1 MGHSI
6 ARCAAIPNVPNIPGW
21 RHRCGCAGRRRS
33 ASGNRPHPL
42 TAAFPIRWFNI
53 YRHSVRW
60 FDIYR
65 HSVRWFDIHRHSVR
79 WFDIYRHS
87 VRRFDIYRHSV
98 RWFNIHRHSIRWFDI
113 HRHSVRWFDIYRHS
127 VRRFDIHRHSVR
139 WFDIYRHSGAS
150 RNLAA
155 LLDSGLR
162 RSDGL
167 SAQPPKN
174 ETLPPW
180 HEPTAAPRIAD
191 MIRYAQEAVATRG
204 NAGFAAAPPTGNC
217 NRPSL
222 AWRQWPA
229 PPPAIAPRQP
239 GANTRG
245 APRRPVRRTRPHPVN
260 DCYKR
265 IPTSGS

>member
-6 ARCAAIPNVPNIPGW
+6 ARCAVIPNVPNIPGW
-21 RHRCGCAGRRRS
+21 RHRCGCADRRRNG
-33 ASGNRPHPL
+33 SGNRPHPL
-42 TAAFPIRWFNI
+42 TAAFPIGWFNI

-87 VRRFDIYRHSV
+87 VR
-98 RWFNIHRHSIRWFDI
+98 WFDI
-113 HRHSVRWFDIYRHS
+113 HRHSVR
-127 VRRFDIHRHSVR
+127 RFDIH
-139 WFDIYRHSGAS
+139 RHSGAS

-167 SAQPPKN
+167 SAKPPKN

-180 HEPTAAPRIAD
+180 HEPTAASRIAD

-204 NAGFAAAPPTGNC
+204 NAGFAGV
-217 NRPSL
+217 
-222 AWRQWPA
+222 PA
-229 PPPAIAPRQP
+229 HRKLQPAIFCLAAVAGAAAGKCAPATRRQYPGLSP
-239 GANTRG
+239 GARSG
-245 APRRPVRRTRPHPVN
+245 GRAPIR
-260 DCYKR
+260 
-265 IPTSGS
+265 